1 MTRISTL
8 FIFIFSLNL
17 FAQSVVFDNVVS
29 IQGDGVDDSDVTVIS
44 TDNSTTSLDCS
55 EQDSI
60 PLRFF
65 HQLLF
70 KNKGSKLDIY
80 QDIDSSSIRIRGDR
94 IIGNCKKM
102 IKWTLKSHTDDENF
116 YLKATFDKSNCDDST
131 KKCTYQVIR
140 KSNYVSGKYEPSLNG
155 FLQCLEDAEI
165 LKKNTGGKYVLH
177 NDAKKNI
184 SYRELDEKISNVPNR
199 TGNLYFVS
207 TGEEAQASG
216 AVYKK
221 VEGVRENTCDYV
233 EELSKNG
240 QKLYSKADSDHNE
253 KYLKFQQMCK
263 ETDYKKIVSSLSEL
277 VKFEDE
283 LIKIAEKQIK
293 VEVKKVASE
302 ILTVEDKDALD
313 DINLEVLDDF
323 QRYVVYP
330 LEKKIEEKF
339 KEWSNEKD
347 ASKKKALEKELTA
360 LKEDLVKLGKS
371 PYLSSDV
378 YKKLLKNGKFPEA
391 KNVYLSLKSIS
402 EFKKVGKKDGKTF
415 KPSQAW
421 DNIKEA
427 RIAYEEKEEDYI
439 VKYERKNC
447 IRTGDADSY
456 ARSIKVVNLK
466 LKVLAKNYQ
475 SYFKE
480 VSKSKQKSCS
490 KYWVDKAS
498 CMRKF
503 LECEFKLK
511 KEYYKKREE
520 LSKRLSKYKAEGK
533 IAYNDEKACKES
545 EDDDSDDDDDDV
557 DLKPTK
563 FDFSWANT
571 GSERTE
577 TNWANNLN
585 FSANNNWSTNSGWN
599 NNGFNWNRGFTKSFN
614 IPTGINFNLGGNL
627 GNNYYGNNF
636 GNNYF
641 GYNTGFNTNTGFNWG
656 NTSNNWSNFGS
667 TPSTSWINNS
677 GNGNW
682 SNFGNNNG
690 NWNTGNFSP
699 WGTTTGVNTGNF
711 MLGTQGGARAP
722 SSNGLFNF

>member
-1 MTRISTL
+1 MLKLTIL
-8 FIFIFSLNL
+8 FVLSFNL
-17 FAQSVVFDNVVS
+17 FAQVANLGNLSGIQKDGSDDN
-29 IQGDGVDDSDVTVIS
+29 DMNNIS
-44 TDNSTTSLDCS
+44 SDNSTTDLSCN

-60 PLRFF
+60 PLRYF
-65 HQLLF
+65 HQFLF
-70 KNKGSKLDIY
+70 KTKGSKLDVY
-80 QDIDSSSIRIRGDR
+80 QSSDSSIRISGDS

-102 IKWTLKSHTDDENF
+102 MKWTLKSYAGDENF
-116 YLKATFDKSNCDDST
+116 YLKATFDKSNCNSYSD
-131 KKCTYQVIR
+131 KCSYQVITKEQSVIR
-140 KSNYVSGKYEPSLNG
+140 EYEPSFNG
-155 FLQCLEDAEI
+155 FLECLKDVEI
-165 LKKNTGGKYVLH
+165 LKKDNSGKYILH
-177 NDAKKNI
+177 EDASSNI
-184 SYRELDEKISNVPNR
+184 SYRELDEKISNIPNR
-199 TGNLYFVS
+199 TGNLYFAS
-207 TGEEAQASG
+207 ERPQAGAVG

-221 VEGVRENTCDYV
+221 IDGVRDDTCDYV
-233 EELSKNG
+233 EDISKNG
-240 QKLYSKADSDHNE
+240 QKLYSKADRHHNE

-302 ILTVEDKDALD
+302 ILTVESKEALD
-313 DINLEVLDDF
+313 DINLEVLEDF
-323 QRYVVYP
+323 QRHVIYP
-330 LEKKIEEKF
+330 LEKKIEKKF

-347 ASKKKALEKELTA
+347 SSKKKALEKELTA

-439 VKYERKNC
+439 VKYERRNC

-533 IAYNDEKACKES
+533 IANNDEKACKES
-545 EDDDSDDDDDDV
+545 EDDDSDDDDDDDDDV
-557 DLKPTK
+557 DLKPTNL
-563 FDFSWANT
+563 DLSWANT

-627 GNNYYGNNF
+627 GNNYGNNF